1 MRKECALA
9 RCRPSPHQRLQPQLP
24 PRRSRRYPSLAS
36 RTQTGAHYPEWI
48 GLLPI
53 ERDAAKRAAAALT
66 VPTLPAGKSSVRD
79 LGQAETDALYR
90 FYTMVTTKVPLPS
103 IWEPERVVDDQ
114 GRAWVDKIKRGD
126 SMADLLAARPSPPPK
141 PLTLKKAALA
151 VKDFILT

>member
-1 MRKECALA
+1 VLSLGVACV
-9 RCRPSPHQRLQPQLP
+9 P
-24 PRRSRRYPSLAS
+24 PRLIKGYNPHHPPCRTRRYPSLAS

-79 LGQAETDALYR
+79 LGPAETEALYR
-90 FYTMVTTKVPLPS
+90 FYTMVTTKVPLLS
-103 IWEPERVVDDQ
+103 GWKPEAGPLAV
-114 GRAWVDKIKRGD
+114 KFKRGD
-126 SMADLLAARPSPPPK
+126 SMADLLAAMPSPPPK